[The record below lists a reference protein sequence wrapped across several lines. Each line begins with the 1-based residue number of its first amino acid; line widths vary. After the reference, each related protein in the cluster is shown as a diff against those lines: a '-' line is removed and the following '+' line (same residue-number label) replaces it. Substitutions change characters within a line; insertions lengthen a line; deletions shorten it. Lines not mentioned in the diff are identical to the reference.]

1 MNHFAIGCEK
11 KQGLLSNQIDDY
23 NYSEHMVITFMQEDC
38 LTKPIIMYNDKQE
51 KHLTRIL
58 LFYDITG

>member
-1 MNHFAIGCEK
+1 
-11 KQGLLSNQIDDY
+11 
-23 NYSEHMVITFMQEDC
+23 MVITFMQEDC